1 MVIDKESSILRMG
14 AKLWLNSIIEDEGI
28 YDLLNNFIEND
39 FINFID
45 KEIIL
50 QVGGIIQKG
59 SDLCLDGFFGIEL
72 FPKNSNIEK
81 FSIEGKIV
89 KIKNERKLYAL
100 GIIIALTIIPEN
112 TKVDLKTDEKILKW
126 SIDYSRIGS
135 TRRELDDPCYIFLNC
150 INTMLDLKG
159 IKFLINDKNG
169 EITEMMKEVKLP
181 ALKKELIRN
190 KHSIEEV
197 VIKYHN
203 IIIDKYTLRRKT
215 WGIKNDK
222 CPRCILEI
230 EYWDH
235 IWSCEKNGPNN
246 KENVL
251 FRESVEEFSRVKYNV
266 FREVTRG
273 IINEKWLK
281 ICTKALFKAILRDIF
296 DLYMVKLQK
305 CIWEERCNET
315 IEIEKQMG
323 LFKELKRKK
332 RIDTNDSADDDDDI
346 SNNKNYNNKNDKKKI
361 KKIKNIIKIDL
372 ENSVKEDVFCLGSSN
387 RHRIGNNIISNLV
400 NT

>member
-190 KHSIEEV
+190 KHSIEERKCRG
-197 VIKYHN
+197 IFTCEMLDEDGDEINRFKLDLFN
-203 IIIDKYTLRRKT
+203 ITSSKSNIM
-215 WGIKNDK
+215 
-222 CPRCILEI
+222 
-230 EYWDH
+230 
-235 IWSCEKNGPNN
+235 
-246 KENVL
+246 VL
-251 FRESVEEFSRVKYNV
+251 DNV

-332 RIDTNDSADDDDDI
+332 RIDTNDS
-346 SNNKNYNNKNDKKKI
+346 
-361 KKIKNIIKIDL
+361 
-372 ENSVKEDVFCLGSSN
+372 SSN

>member
-203 IIIDKYTLRRKT
+203 IIIDKYTLR
-215 WGIKNDK
+215 WNYN
-222 CPRCILEI
+222 PI
-230 EYWDH
+230 E
-235 IWSCEKNGPNN
+235 GA
-246 KENVL
+246 
-251 FRESVEEFSRVKYNV
+251 FRNS
-266 FREVTRG
+266 
-273 IINEKWLK
+273 
-281 ICTKALFKAILRDIF
+281 
-296 DLYMVKLQK
+296 
-305 CIWEERCNET
+305 
-315 IEIEKQMG
+315 
-323 LFKELKRKK
+323 FKE
-332 RIDTNDSADDDDDI
+332 I
-346 SNNKNYNNKNDKKKI
+346 SNNINHID
-361 KKIKNIIKIDL
+361 IILLD
-372 ENSVKEDVFCLGSSN
+372 
-387 RHRIGNNIISNLV
+387 
-400 NT
+400 

>member
-1 MVIDKESSILRMG
+1 MLDKDGDEINRFKLDLFNITSS
-14 AKLWLNSIIEDEGI
+14 K
-28 YDLLNNFIEND
+28 
-39 FINFID
+39 
-45 KEIIL
+45 
-50 QVGGIIQKG
+50 
-59 SDLCLDGFFGIEL
+59 
-72 FPKNSNIEK
+72 SNIM
-81 FSIEGKIV
+81 V
-89 KIKNERKLYAL
+89 
-100 GIIIALTIIPEN
+100 
-112 TKVDLKTDEKILKW
+112 
-126 SIDYSRIGS
+126 
-135 TRRELDDPCYIFLNC
+135 LD
-150 INTMLDLKG
+150 
-159 IKFLINDKNG
+159 
-169 EITEMMKEVKLP
+169 
-181 ALKKELIRN
+181 
-190 KHSIEEV
+190 
-197 VIKYHN
+197 
-203 IIIDKYTLRRKT
+203 
-215 WGIKNDK
+215 
-222 CPRCILEI
+222 
-230 EYWDH
+230 
-235 IWSCEKNGPNN
+235 
-246 KENVL
+246 
-251 FRESVEEFSRVKYNV
+251 NV

-281 ICTKALFKAILRDIF
+281 ICTKASFKAILRDIF

>member
-112 TKVDLKTDEKILKW
+112 TK
-126 SIDYSRIGS
+126 
-135 TRRELDDPCYIFLNC
+135 
-150 INTMLDLKG
+150 
-159 IKFLINDKNG
+159 NG
-169 EITEMMKEVKLP
+169 KITEMMKEVKLP

-230 EYWDH
+230 KYWDH

-281 ICTKALFKAILRDIF
+281 ICTKASFKAILRDIF

-387 RHRIGNNIISNLV
+387 RHRIVIKFQDRNVEEEKRKNSDDV
-400 NT
+400 A